1 MFQISISSAVRST
14 TAAAMLI
21 GVIVVALAARG
32 ASPAELPLGRA
43 DDYGTRHLPAVTLS
57 VADDFGTRH
66 IAPLVLDE
74 RDDYATR
81 QAGAA
86 TLTEADDYG
95 TRHGGR

>member
-1 MFQISISSAVRST
+1 MFQISISSEVRST
-14 TAAAMLI
+14 IAAAVLV
-21 GVIVVALAARG
+21 GVVGVALGVRG
-32 ASPAELPLGRA
+32 ASPAEMPLGRA
-43 DDYGTRHLPAVTLS
+43 DDYGTRHLAGVTLS

-66 IAPLVLDE
+66 VAPLVLDE

-86 TLTEADDYG
+86 NLTEADDFG